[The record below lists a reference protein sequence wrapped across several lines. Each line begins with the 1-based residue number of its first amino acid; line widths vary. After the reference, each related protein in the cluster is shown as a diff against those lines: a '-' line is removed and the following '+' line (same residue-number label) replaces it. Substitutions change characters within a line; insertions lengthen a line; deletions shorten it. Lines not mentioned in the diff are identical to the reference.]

1 MEKFGGFNIKLEASD
16 DKGMLDAYSTMEYL
30 QKAVKAVCEI
40 TLSEGFGSGFFCKIP
55 YTEND
60 NLLLPVLITNN
71 HVLSKELLNSKN
83 DIEIIINGETKIL
96 SLKQRKIW
104 NDKDMDFTCIEIKEK
119 EDNIHTFFNLD
130 DNVLDINSDNDCYL
144 NKNVLVYG
152 INKIGKKVSFSNG
165 IIKKNENCFFAYTCN
180 TFPGC
185 SGGCIVN
192 QSNNLVIGIHRGEID
207 IKNKKTLNLG
217 IYIRSLIQKIKSN
230 EKNLSLNVSYNL
242 KNILTNIYYYF
253 YFII

>member
-192 QSNNLVIGIHRGEID
+192 QSN
-207 IKNKKTLNLG
+207 IKNK
-217 IYIRSLIQKIKSN
+217 
-230 EKNLSLNVSYNL
+230 
-242 KNILTNIYYYF
+242 F
-253 YFII
+253 W